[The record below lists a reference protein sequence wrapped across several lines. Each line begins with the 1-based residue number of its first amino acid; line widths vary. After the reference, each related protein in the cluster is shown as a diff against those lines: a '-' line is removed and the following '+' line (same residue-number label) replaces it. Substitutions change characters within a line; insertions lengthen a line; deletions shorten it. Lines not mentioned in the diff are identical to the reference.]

1 MDIVDFREFCL
12 SLPEIEE
19 TLPFDDVTIVYK
31 VGGRMFALIFLERPD
46 HFAVKC
52 DPDRA
57 IMLRERYTQV
67 RAGFHLNK
75 RHWND
80 IFFNGELSD
89 EQLQREIRH
98 SYLIVIRQN
107 VTPKALRE
115 ELLSIATQEGIVD
128 DTEMSSL

>member
-12 SLPEIEE
+12 SLPEVEE

-31 VGGRMFALIFLERPD
+31 VGGRMFALIFLESPD